1 MKLNIKLFI
10 GAFISFLIITSS
22 IMYALSILKEEAVNN
37 YLTISKLNAKSFS
50 KGLNQDISNIEQII
64 TNIAS
69 LFDLEKVDINNRLE
83 QMQIN
88 YPQIRSLNIL
98 KNEKII
104 YSSNIYNL
112 GVVINNQ
119 NFFPKTL
126 FDDNILKVS
135 TPWTGR
141 DFISGNDIYN
151 YEDDSETIEK
161 SFIPI
166 SKKIETIEGDFKVII
181 NLNSDYF
188 INSFITNIDSENVVF
203 ELVRLDGI
211 LLLSSDSTKSIGKDI
226 EEIDILNKTIKN
238 NIYTGVKDIA
248 GVKYILTSTLT
259 KNYPIGIFVKLDY
272 EKNLLSWNKKQYS
285 FFIIIITILI
295 ISILIALVFFFLYNK
310 KREDEIKT
318 HKLQIQEQE
327 KFKFLFQDSHFLA
340 VVLDFEGK
348 IFDINNLAINFLGKK
363 AIHLRGNNFWDLDCW
378 NDESRKTIK
387 FFIKNINR
395 NNIETEVIAIDKN
408 KQERVIDITISSL
421 DTENGKIIV
430 VIGFDITERKS
441 REKRL
446 KQAYTVFNNTRDGI
460 MITDKETKLI
470 DVNKS
475 FEKITGYKKEEVIG
489 EKTKILRSS
498 LNDEIFYN
506 KMWEKINKFGYWEG
520 EIINKNKNQE
530 EFTEWL
536 TINAIFDKNGE
547 VLNYIGVFSDITEQK
562 IKEKLLKEKDDVL
575 YQQSKMAAMGEMI
588 ANIAHQWRQPLSV
601 ISTAATGMVLKKNIG
616 ISDEKDDIESLLFIN
631 DSCQYL
637 SKTIDDFRNFLKV
650 DKDVRK
656 FNIHTAI
663 EDSLTLSSIKV
674 KSEEINIV
682 LNLEKL
688 QVYGIKN
695 EFIQVLINILNNAKD
710 ALESSKIKNKILL
723 INVTKENGYI
733 YIKIQDNAGGI
744 PENIINRVFE
754 PYFTTKHQSKGTGIG
769 LYMCEEIIKNHMKGF
784 LSVKNKEFK
793 YNKQEYKGACFVIKV
808 PNKK

>member
-22 IMYALSILKEEAVNN
+22 IMYSLSILKEEAVNN

-50 KGLNQDISNIEQII
+50 KGLNQDINNIEQTI
-64 TNIAS
+64 TNINS
-69 LFDLEKVDINNRLE
+69 LFDLNNIDINKRLE
-83 QMQIN
+83 DIQIN

-98 KNEKII
+98 KNEKIV
-104 YSSNIYNL
+104 YSSNIYNI
-112 GVVINNQ
+112 GVIINRQ

-126 FDDNILKVS
+126 FDENILKVS

-151 YEDDSETIEK
+151 YEDDFEFIDK

-166 SKKIETIEGDFKVII
+166 SKNIKTKKGNYTIII

-188 INSFITNIDSENVVF
+188 INSFITSIDSSSVIF

-211 LLLSSDSTKSIGKDI
+211 LLLSSDNTKSIGKRI
-226 EEIDILNKTIKN
+226 KEIDILNKTIEK
-238 NIYTGVKDIA
+238 NIYTDIKNID
-248 GVKYILTSTLT
+248 GIKYILTSTLT
-259 KNYPIGIFVKLDY
+259 EDYPIGILVKLDY
-272 EKNLLSWNKKQYS
+272 DKSLLSWNKKQYS
-285 FFIIIITILI
+285 FFIIIITILV
-295 ISILIALVFFFLYNK
+295 ISILITLILFFLYNK

-340 VVLDFEGK
+340 AVLDSTGK
-348 IFDINNLAINFLGKK
+348 IFDINNLASTFLGKK
-363 AIHLRGNNFWDLDCW
+363 DTQLRGRYFWDLDCW
-378 NDESRKTIK
+378 IDDSRNSIK
-387 FFIKNINR
+387 LFIKNIDETK
-395 NNIETEVIAIDKN
+395 IETEVVAFDQN
-408 KQERVIDITISSL
+408 KHEKIIEVTISSL

-460 MITDKETKLI
+460 MITDKETRLI

-489 EKTKILRSS
+489 KKTKILRSS
-498 LNDEIFYN
+498 SNDEVFYN
-506 KMWEKINKFGYWEG
+506 KMWKKINKYGYWEG
-520 EIINKNKNQE
+520 EIVNKNKNE
-530 EFTEWL
+530 KEFTEWL
-536 TINAIFDKNGE
+536 TINAIFDKDKE

-562 IKEKLLKEKDDVL
+562 IKEKLLKEKDNVL

-588 ANIAHQWRQPLSV
+588 GNIAHQWRQPLSV
-601 ISTAATGMVLKKNIG
+601 ISTAATGMVLKKNMG

-631 DSCQYL
+631 ESCQYL
-637 SKTIDDFRNFLKV
+637 SKTIDDFRNFLKA
-650 DKDVRK
+650 DKDIKK
-656 FNIHTAI
+656 FNIHSAI

-674 KSEEINIV
+674 KSQEINIV
-682 LNLEKL
+682 LNLEEL
-688 QVYGIKN
+688 DVYGVKN

-710 ALESSKIKNKILL
+710 AFELLNIKNKLLL
-723 INVTKENGYI
+723 IDVFKEDEYV
-733 YIKIQDNAGGI
+733 YIKIQDNAGGV
-744 PENIINRVFE
+744 PANIIDRVFE

-769 LYMCEEIIKNHMKGF
+769 LYMCEEIIKNHMKGE
-784 LSVKNKEFK
+784 LSVKNIEF
-793 YNKQEYKGACFVIKV
+793 EYDNQQYLGACFIIKV
-808 PNKK
+808 PNNK

>member
-50 KGLNQDISNIEQII
+50 KGLNQDINNLEQTI
-64 TNIAS
+64 TNITA
-69 LFDLEKVDINNRLE
+69 LFDFNNVDINQRLE
-83 QMQIN
+83 NIQIN

-98 KNEKII
+98 ENQKIV
-104 YSSNIYNL
+104 YSSNIYNI
-112 GVVINNQ
+112 GIIVNSQ

-151 YEDDSETIEK
+151 YEDDLESIDK

-166 SKKIETIEGDFKVII
+166 SKTIKTKKGDFKVII

-188 INSFITNIDSENVVF
+188 INSFITNIDSDSVVF

-211 LLLSSDSTKSIGKDI
+211 LLLSSDNTKSVGKKI
-226 EEIDILNKTIKN
+226 KELDILNKTIEK
-238 NIYTGVKDIA
+238 NIYTDIRNIN
-248 GVKYILTSTLT
+248 GIKYILTATLT
-259 KNYPIGIFVKLDY
+259 DNYPIGILVKLDY
-272 EKNLLSWNKKQYS
+272 DKSLLSWNKKQYT

-295 ISILIALVFFFLYNK
+295 ISILITLIFFFLYNK
-310 KREDEIKT
+310 KREEEIKI

-340 VVLDFEGK
+340 AVLDSTGK
-348 IFDINNLAINFLGKK
+348 IFDINNLATTFLGKK
-363 AIHLRGNNFWDLDCW
+363 DTQLRGAYFWDLDCW
-378 NDESRKTIK
+378 TEDSKNSVKL
-387 FFIKNINR
+387 FIKNIDKNK
-395 NNIETEVIAIDKN
+395 IETELLAIDKD
-408 KQERVIDITISSL
+408 KQEKIIEITISSL

-460 MITDKETKLI
+460 MITDKETRLI

-489 EKTKILRSS
+489 KKTKILRSS
-498 LNDEIFYN
+498 LNDEVFYN
-506 KMWEKINKFGYWEG
+506 KMWKKIREFGYWEG
-520 EIINKNKNQE
+520 EIVNKNKNNK

-536 TINAIFDKNGE
+536 TINTIFDKDKE

-562 IKEKLLKEKDDVL
+562 IKEKLLKEKDNVL

-588 ANIAHQWRQPLSV
+588 GNIAHQWRQPLSV
-601 ISTAATGMVLKKNIG
+601 ISTAATGMVIKKNMG
-616 ISDEKDDIESLLFIN
+616 ISNEKDDIESLLFIN
-631 DSCQYL
+631 ESCQYL
-637 SKTIDDFRNFLKV
+637 SKTIDDFRNFLKA
-650 DKDVRK
+650 DKDIKK
-656 FNIHTAI
+656 FNICSAI

-674 KSEEINIV
+674 KSEEINVI
-682 LNLEKL
+682 LNLEEL
-688 QVYGIKN
+688 EIDGIKN

-710 ALESSKIKNKILL
+710 ALESSNIKNKLL
-723 INVTKENGYI
+723 IIDVFEENNYV

-744 PENIINRVFE
+744 PENIIDRVFE

-769 LYMCEEIIKNHMKGF
+769 LYMCEEIIKNHMKGE
-784 LSVKNKEFK
+784 LSVKNIEFE
-793 YNKQEYKGACFVIKV
+793 YDNKQYLGACFIIKV
-808 PNKK
+808 PNNK